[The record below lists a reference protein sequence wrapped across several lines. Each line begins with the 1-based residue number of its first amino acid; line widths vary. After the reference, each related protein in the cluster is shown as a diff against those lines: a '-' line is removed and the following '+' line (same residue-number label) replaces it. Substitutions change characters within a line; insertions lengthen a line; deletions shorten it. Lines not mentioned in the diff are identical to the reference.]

1 MCLLRKKQPKR
12 QVLINSK
19 FKLKDFVD
27 FKYRDDIY
35 FGIVS
40 DIYEEENYIFYNIDI
55 AGQCPTTVTKVSEDR
70 LIRIHK

>member
-1 MCLLRKKQPKR
+1 MCLFKKRKIEEI
-12 QVLINSK
+12 INSK
-19 FKLKDFVD
+19 FKINDFVD

-40 DIYEEENYIFYNIDI
+40 DIYKVEDCIFYDIDI
-55 AGQCPTTVTKVSEDR
+55 AGQCPTTITKVSEDR

>member
-1 MCLLRKKQPKR
+1 MCLFRKKTLKHE
-12 QVLINSK
+12 VVTDSK
-19 FKLKDFVD
+19 FKIGDFVD

-35 FGIVS
+35 FGNVS
-40 DIYEEENYIFYNIDI
+40 DIYKVENIIFYDIDI

>member
-1 MCLLRKKQPKR
+1 MCLFKKKTPKHE
-12 QVLINSK
+12 VVTDSK
-19 FKLKDFVD
+19 FKIGDFVD

-35 FGIVS
+35 FGNVS
-40 DIYEEENYIFYNIDI
+40 DIYKVENFIFYDIDI